1 MQLPRRLQGMEDRGP
16 EATQVMAWTGDA
28 LVNFMARYGYRRV
41 DTPLLEE
48 TELLLR
54 KSGGELA
61 SKMYT
66 FTDPGGHRVS
76 LRPEFTS
83 SVVRAYLQGMNRGGP
98 LPVRWSYLGPVFRY
112 EPE

>member
-1 MQLPRRLQGMEDRGP
+1 MQTPRRLKGMEDRGP
-16 EATQVMAWTGDA
+16 ESTGVLAWAGDVLRSF
-28 LVNFMARYGYRRV
+28 LVRYGYRRV
-41 DTPLLEE
+41 DTPLLED
-48 TELLLR
+48 TDLLLR

-83 SVVRAYLQGMNRGGP
+83 SIVRAYLQGMNGGKP
-98 LPVRWSYLGPVFRY
+98 LPVRW
-112 EPE
+112 